1 MFYNKLVMYMKDNKI
16 KGLTTKEVEKRIE
29 KGLVNKDLTVP
40 TKSIKQIIL
49 DNTLTPFNF
58 LNFGIVAVIIAA
70 GLISGKLFDSLK
82 NCLFIGTVFFNMFIS
97 MFNEIRSKKI
107 VDKLSLL
114 DEAKVTVLRDGYVM
128 ETDKENIVLDDV
140 ILLRTGS
147 QVMLD
152 SVILEGECFVNESL
166 ITGEDDPILKKVGD
180 EILSGSFVISG
191 NVTTKVIHIGEDN
204 YTSKISKDAKYV
216 KELNSELMH
225 SLDKVIKGISYA
237 IVPIGLLLFVT
248 QLNIKGTSFNDAVL
262 GSTGA
267 LIGMIPDGLIL
278 LTSSVLAVSVYR
290 LAQQEVL
297 VQELYCIETL
307 ARVDVLCLDK
317 TGTITEGVMEVKG
330 EDLEPGVT
338 QSEFS
343 KLLNQYCH
351 SIDDISPT
359 MNAIRDK
366 YQTEDGKPFKYKK
379 VNPFSSEKKFS
390 SIELNDCEYFLG
402 AYDFIL
408 KKKNKQYDDYSNEYR
423 VILFAKKKDKSI
435 TPLGVILIQDKIRDS
450 APETIKYFKEQGVEI
465 KVISGDNPATVS
477 NIAKRVGIDGY
488 DKYIDLST
496 LTTHEEL
503 TDAFKNYTIFG
514 RVKPNQKKEL
524 MIIAKELGH
533 TVAMTGDG
541 VNDVLALKEADC
553 SIAMASGTEATRN
566 VSQLVL
572 MDSNFDSL
580 PHVVYEGRRTINNIT
595 RSASLFLVKT
605 IYTMLLVV
613 TLIFLGFNYPFRPIH
628 LSLMNLITIGVPSFV
643 LAMEPNKERIKGN
656 FLSMV
661 IEKAFPISLTV
672 YTMIILLMTISGS
685 LFLSATKIS
694 TISVILTTVIML
706 VYQFKLCIPFN
717 AIRRTMFISLS
728 LLFIIE
734 VLFFRDFFML
744 AELDTELIF
753 ITVLL
758 LILGLLLWELF
769 NRGLVFMKKYAR
781 KYLKKV

>member
-1 MFYNKLVMYMKDNKI
+1 MKENKI
-16 KGLTTKEVEKRIE
+16 KGLTSKQVEDRIA
-29 KGLVNKDLTVP
+29 KGLVNRDVTVP
-40 TKSIKQIIL
+40 TKSFKQIIL

-58 LNFGIVAVIIAA
+58 LNFGIVAVIILA
-70 GLISGKLFDSLK
+70 GVVCGKLFDSLK
-82 NCLFIGTVFFNMFIS
+82 NCLFIGTVFLNMFIS
-97 MFNEIRSKKI
+97 IFNEIRSKKI

-114 DEAKVTVLRDGYVM
+114 DEAKVVVLRDGYEM

-140 ILLRTGS
+140 VLLRTGS

-152 SVILEGECFVNESL
+152 SVVLEGECFVNESL

-180 EILSGSFVISG
+180 EVLSGSFIISG

-216 KELNSELMH
+216 KALNSELMI
-225 SLDKVIKGISYA
+225 SLNKVIKGISYL
-237 IVPIGLLLFVT
+237 IVPIGILLFIT
-248 QLNIKGTSFNDAVL
+248 QLNIRGTTFDAAVL

-290 LAQQEVL
+290 LAQNNVL

-330 EDLEPGVT
+330 EDLEEGITPT
-338 QSEFS
+338 KFREILDS
-343 KLLNQYCH
+343 YCH
-351 SIDDISPT
+351 SINDISPT
-359 MNAIRDK
+359 MDAIKEK
-366 YQTEDGKPFKYKK
+366 YMTKDGKPFKYKK
-379 VNPFSSEKKFS
+379 VNPFSSDKKYS
-390 SIELNDCEYFLG
+390 SIELDNCEYFLG

-408 KKKNKQYDDYSNEYR
+408 KKKNKQYDDYSKEYR
-423 VILFAKKKDKSI
+423 VILLAKKENKEMI
-435 TPLGVILIQDKIRDS
+435 PLGVILIQDKIRES
-450 APETIKYFKEQGVEI
+450 AKNTIKYFKEQGVEI

-477 NIAKRVGIDGY
+477 NIARRVDIDGW

-496 LTTHEEL
+496 LESHEEL
-503 TDAFKNYTIFG
+503 KEAFKKYTIFG

-580 PHVVYEGRRTINNIT
+580 PHVVYEGRRTINNIS

-605 IYTMLLVV
+605 IYTMLITV
-613 TLIFLGFNYPFRPIH
+613 TIIMLGFNYPFKPIH
-628 LSLMNLITIGVPSFV
+628 LSLMNLITIGAPSFI
-643 LAMEPNKERIKGN
+643 LAMEPNNERIKGS

-661 IEKAFPISLTV
+661 IQRSAPISFTV
-672 YTMIILLMTISGS
+672 YTMVIVLLFVADG
-685 LFLSATKIS
+685 LFLEQAEVS
-694 TISVILTTVIML
+694 TICVLLTTIIML
-706 VYQFKLCIPFN
+706 IYQFKLCIPFN
-717 AIRRTMFISLS
+717 WIRRTMFITLS
-728 LLFIIE
+728 LLFTIE
-734 VLFFRDFFML
+734 VLFFRGFF
-744 AELDTELIF
+744 ELSELNVNVLF
-753 ITVLL
+753 LTGLL
-758 LILGLLLWELF
+758 LILGLLIWYFYNLMLKF
-769 NRGLVFMKKYAR
+769 LKRNVR
-781 KYLKKV
+781 KYIKRV

>member
-1 MFYNKLVMYMKDNKI
+1 MKESKI
-16 KGLTTKEVEKRIE
+16 KGLTTKQVEDRIA
-29 KGLVNKDLTVP
+29 KGLVNRDVTVP
-40 TKSIKQIIL
+40 TKSFKQIIL

-58 LNFGIVAVIIAA
+58 LNFGIVAVIILA
-70 GLISGKLFDSLK
+70 GVVCGKLFDSLK
-82 NCLFIGTVFFNMFIS
+82 NCLFIGTVFLNMFIS
-97 MFNEIRSKKI
+97 IFNEIRSKKI

-114 DEAKVTVLRDGYVM
+114 DEAKVVVLRDGYEM

-140 ILLRTGS
+140 VLLRTGS

-152 SVILEGECFVNESL
+152 SVVLEGECFVNESL

-180 EILSGSFVISG
+180 EVLSGSFIISG
-191 NVTTKVIHIGEDN
+191 NVTTRVIHIGEDN

-216 KELNSELMH
+216 KELNSELMI
-225 SLDKVIKGISYA
+225 SLNKVIKGISYL
-237 IVPIGLLLFVT
+237 IVPIGILLFIT
-248 QLNIKGTSFNDAVL
+248 QLNIRGTTFDAAVL

-290 LAQQEVL
+290 LAQNNVL

-330 EDLEPGVT
+330 EDLEKGVT
-338 QSEFS
+338 PSEFREI
-343 KLLNQYCH
+343 LDRYCH

-359 MNAIRDK
+359 MDAIKAK
-366 YQTEDGKPFKYKK
+366 YMTENGKPFRYKK
-379 VNPFSSEKKFS
+379 VNPFSSDKKYS
-390 SIELNDCEYFLG
+390 SIELDSCEYFLG

-408 KKKNKQYDDYSNEYR
+408 KRKNKQYDDYSKEYR
-423 VILFAKKKDKSI
+423 VILLAKKVDKEMI
-435 TPLGVILIQDKIRDS
+435 PLGVILIQDKIRES
-450 APETIKYFKEQGVEI
+450 AKNTIKYFKEQGVEI

-477 NIAKRVGIDGY
+477 NIAKRVEIEGW
-488 DKYIDLST
+488 DKYVDLST
-496 LTTHEEL
+496 LSTHEEL
-503 TDAFKNYTIFG
+503 KEAFKNYTIFG

-605 IYTMLLVV
+605 IYTMLITA
-613 TLIFLGFNYPFRPIH
+613 TLIIIGFNYPFRPIH

-643 LAMEPNKERIKGN
+643 LAMEPNHERIKGN
-656 FLSMV
+656 FLTMV
-661 IEKAFPISLTV
+661 IEKSFPISLTV
-672 YTMIILLMTISGS
+672 YTMIIVLMFVSSS
-685 LFLSATKIS
+685 LNFNSTQVS
-694 TISVILTTVIML
+694 TISVLLTTIIML
-706 VYQFKLCIPFN
+706 VHQFRLCIPFN

-728 LLFIIE
+728 LLFTIE
-734 VLFFRDFFML
+734 ILFFRDFFML
-744 AELDTELIF
+744 AELSMEVIF
-753 ITVLL
+753 VTVLL
-758 LILGLLLWELF
+758 LILGLLMWHLF
-769 NRGLVFMKKYAR
+769 DRMLVFFKKYSK
-781 KYLKKV
+781 KYLRKV

>member
-1 MFYNKLVMYMKDNKI
+1 MKEKKI
-16 KGLTTKEVEKRIE
+16 KGLTTKQVEDRIA
-29 KGLVNKDLTVP
+29 KGLVNRDVTVP
-40 TKSIKQIIL
+40 TKSFKQIII

-58 LNFGIVAVIIAA
+58 LNFGIVAVIILA
-70 GLISGKLFDSLK
+70 GVVCGRLFDSLK
-82 NCLFIGTVFFNMFIS
+82 NCLFIGTVFLNMFIS
-97 MFNEIRSKKI
+97 IFNEIRSKKI

-114 DEAKVTVLRDGYVM
+114 DEAKVIVLRDGYEI
-128 ETDKENIVLDDV
+128 ETDKENVVLDDV
-140 ILLRTGS
+140 VLLRTGS

-152 SVILEGECFVNESL
+152 STVLEGECLVNESL

-180 EILSGSFVISG
+180 EVLSGSFIISG
-191 NVTTKVIHIGEDN
+191 KVTTKVIHIGEDN

-225 SLDKVIKGISYA
+225 SLNKVIKSISYV
-237 IVPIGLLLFVT
+237 IIPIGILLFIT
-248 QLNIKGTSFNDAVL
+248 QLNIKGTTFDAAVL

-290 LAQQEVL
+290 LAKQNVL

-330 EDLEPGVT
+330 EDLESSTTP
-338 QSEFS
+338 SEFY
-343 KLLNQYCH
+343 KLLDSYCH
-351 SIDDISPT
+351 SVDDISPT
-359 MNAIRDK
+359 MDAIKEK
-366 YQTEDGKPFKYKK
+366 YMTKNGKAFNYKK
-379 VNPFSSEKKFS
+379 VNPFSSEKKYS
-390 SIELNDCEYFLG
+390 SIELNDCEYYLG

-408 KKKNKQYDDYSNEYR
+408 KKKNKQYDDYSNDYR
-423 VILFAKKKDKSI
+423 VILFAKKVGKEMI
-435 TPLGVILIQDKIRDS
+435 PLGVILIQDKIRES
-450 APETIKYFKEQGVEI
+450 AKNTIKYFKEQGVEI
-465 KVISGDNPATVS
+465 KVISGDNPSTVS
-477 NIAKRVGIDGY
+477 NIAKRVDIDGW
-488 DKYIDLST
+488 DKFIDLST
-496 LTTHEEL
+496 LSTHEEL
-503 TDAFKNYTIFG
+503 KEAFKKYTIFG

-605 IYTMLLVV
+605 IYTMLITA

-628 LSLMNLITIGVPSFV
+628 LSLMNLITIGAPSFI
-643 LAMEPNKERIKGN
+643 LAMEPNNERIKGT
-656 FLSMV
+656 FLTMV

-672 YTMIILLMTISGS
+672 YSMVIVLMFISGS
-685 LFLSATKIS
+685 MAFNSTQVS
-694 TISVILTTVIML
+694 TICVLLTTIIML
-706 VYQFKLCIPFN
+706 IYQFKLCIPFN
-717 AIRRTMFISLS
+717 TIRRLMFISLS
-728 LLFIIE
+728 SLFVIE
-734 VLFFRDFFML
+734 ILFFRDFFML
-744 AELDTELIF
+744 AELTQELIF
-753 ITVLL
+753 VTILL
-758 LILGLLLWELF
+758 LILGILLWRLF
-769 NRGLVFMKKYAR
+769 NSMLKFFKKYSR
-781 KYLKKV
+781 KYLRKV